1 MKKLSLIKNIT
12 VLIVLAALVLVLL
25 PTGNKIDLILCAVVI
40 AVFLVVSV
48 FEYFILYRPI
58 TKIEEILAKEKD
70 VEKSLRE
77 MKPGSLSGVTTQIA
91 NDLIQAVSASTNA
104 EIYTKQIE
112 LAALQSQIN
121 PHFLYNTLDSIRGQA
136 LIDGNKEVAMM
147 IKTLSSFFRYCIS
160 RKSDVVTL
168 RDELDNI
175 KNYMEI
181 QRYRFGD
188 RFSLDIDV
196 DDPEAYDYYIPRL
209 IFQPIVENSIVHGL
223 ESRLEGGVITIDV
236 ENADDLIIM
245 ISDNGK
251 GLTLEELDRLN
262 DMIHASVND
271 KSPDKNE
278 NRSHIGIALPNINNR
293 IKLLYGDPYGIRVY
307 SSIGYGTD
315 VEIMLPVITQE
326 EGQQVE

>member
-77 MKPGSLSGVTTQIA
+77 MKPGPLSGVTTQIA

>member
-1 MKKLSLIKNIT
+1 MKKLKLIKNIT
-12 VLIVLAALVLVLL
+12 VLIMIAALAMVLL
-25 PTGNKIDLILCAVVI
+25 PTGKKIDLIMSVAAI
-40 AVFLVVSV
+40 IVFLTFSV
-48 FEYFILYRPI
+48 FEYFVLYRPI
-58 TKIEEILAKEKD
+58 GRVEEIIENEKD
-70 VEKSLRE
+70 VERSLRE
-77 MKPGSLSGVTTQIA
+77 ITPGRFPGVATDII
-91 NDLIQAVSASTNA
+91 NDLIQSVSASSIA

-136 LIDGNKEVAMM
+136 LLDGNKEVAMM

-160 RKSDVVTL
+160 RKSDVVTF

-196 DDPEAYDYYIPRL
+196 DNPEAYDYYIPRL

-236 ENADDLIIM
+236 ETAGDLIVM

-262 DMIHASVND
+262 DMIHASVTD
-271 KSPDKNE
+271 KDRGKDE
-278 NRSHIGIALPNINNR
+278 NKSHIGIALPNIHNR

-315 VEIMLPVITQE
+315 VEIMLR
-326 EGQQVE
+326 